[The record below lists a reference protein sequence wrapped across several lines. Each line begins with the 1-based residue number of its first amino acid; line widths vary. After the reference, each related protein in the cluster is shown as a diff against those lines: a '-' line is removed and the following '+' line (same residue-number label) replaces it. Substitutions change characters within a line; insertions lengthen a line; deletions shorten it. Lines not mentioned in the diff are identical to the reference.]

1 MEGIPY
7 NSMGDRYLVPIAGG
21 YGSPRVIP
29 MQTLGTDAGARA
41 YLGSLLAPPLQMNS
55 SSHGIVLRKGALTS
69 TEEPYRDE
77 HISFPS
83 HPHESHVAFIH
94 WNRTS
99 PSFRHES
106 LVRPIPHSFFSY
118 VPITVGPNTQ
128 EM

>member
-1 MEGIPY
+1 M
-7 NSMGDRYLVPIAGG
+7 LV
-21 YGSPRVIP
+21 
-29 MQTLGTDAGARA
+29 LGP
-41 YLGSLLAPPLQMNS
+41 LAPRATSACRFYRPHMELC
-55 SSHGIVLRKGALTS
+55 GALTS